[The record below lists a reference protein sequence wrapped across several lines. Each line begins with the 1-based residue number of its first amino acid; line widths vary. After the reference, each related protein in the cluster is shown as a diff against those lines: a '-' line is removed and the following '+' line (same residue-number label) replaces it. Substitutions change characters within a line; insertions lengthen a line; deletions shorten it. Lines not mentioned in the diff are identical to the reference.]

1 MISERN
7 NVCRNLLSGIAII
20 VLLLAGCAPTARV
33 LQKKC
38 IPSSQ
43 VYEKGT
49 GIAVWDFEI
58 KSLVG
63 DVQMNGFLS
72 GKIIKRILKEG
83 HYDLITRDRI
93 LLILQEL
100 NLGTSMLV
108 DERTRLRIG
117 EFSGMKLMVFGWVLQ
132 LPDNSTLIKIDL
144 FEVETSKI
152 LNSVGKRYDIATYD
166 LSEWLKAVEEMTP
179 ELFIICQ

>member
-1 MISERN
+1 MTSERN
-7 NVCRNLLSGIAII
+7 NICRNLFSGITII
-20 VLLLAGCAPTARV
+20 VLLLAGCAPTAQV

-58 KSLVG
+58 TSPLGIVRS
-63 DVQMNGFLS
+63 NRFLS
-72 GKIIKRILKEG
+72 DKIIKRILKEG
-83 HYDLITRDRI
+83 HYDLITRDR
-93 LLILQEL
+93 LLLVLQEL

-108 DERTRLRIG
+108 DERTRLRLG
-117 EFSGMKLMVFGWVLQ
+117 KLVGAKLMVFGDVCKFAGNTMDVNLRLLEVDTGLVL
-132 LPDNSTLIKIDL
+132 K
-144 FEVETSKI
+144 
-152 LNSVGKRYDIATYD
+152 SVGKYYDIVTYD

>member
-1 MISERN
+1 MKCKRN
-7 NVCRNLLSGIAII
+7 KMYRSLFSGIAIL
-20 VLLLAGCAPTARV
+20 VLLLSGCAPAKRV

-38 IPSSQ
+38 ISSSQ

-58 KSLVG
+58 NSLTD
-63 DVQMNGFLS
+63 DVHMNRFLS
-72 GKIIKRILKEG
+72 DKIIKRILKER
-83 HYDLITRDRI
+83 HYDLITRDHL
-93 LLILQEL
+93 LLILQEI

-108 DERTRLRIG
+108 DERTRLKIG
-117 EFSGMKLMVFGWVLQ
+117 KLAGVKLMVFGWVQQ

-144 FEVETSKI
+144 LEVETGKT
-152 LNSVGKRYDIATYD
+152 LNSVGKRYDVATYD
-166 LSEWLKAVEEMTP
+166 LSEWLKTVEELTP